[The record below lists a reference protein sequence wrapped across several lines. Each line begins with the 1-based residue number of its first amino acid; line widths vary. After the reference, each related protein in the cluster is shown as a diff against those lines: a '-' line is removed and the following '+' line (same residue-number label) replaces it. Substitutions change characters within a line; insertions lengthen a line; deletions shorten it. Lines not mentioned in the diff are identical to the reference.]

1 VKSAAATTATDAH
14 ESGRPASRVAQ
25 SPPGDSGGRGG
36 LLADLIA
43 ASARGDQRS
52 FQRLYKATSGV
63 LFGMA
68 LRMLKRRDWAE
79 EVLQES
85 FISVWRHAAGY
96 DQSKGA
102 PMTWL
107 IRIVRN
113 QALDWIH
120 PSRPDGFERK
130 HAQAADAGDDTLAAL
145 VGDHHTDGGAELAQ
159 YALQAE
165 RISACLAALDG
176 RQRQSLVLVFF
187 HGLSHA
193 DLARHLRQPLG
204 TVKAW
209 VRRGLARLGSC
220 LAGTT

>member
-1 VKSAAATTATDAH
+1 MKGAFTSIAARPGEPGAAT
-14 ESGRPASRVAQ
+14 RPGASTPAGGGA
-25 SPPGDSGGRGG
+25 PHGD

-43 ASARGDQRS
+43 ASAGGDQHA

-68 LRMLKRRDWAE
+68 LRILKRRDWAE

-85 FISVWRHAAGY
+85 FISAWRHAARY
-96 DQSKGA
+96 DRNKGA
-102 PMTWL
+102 AMTWL

-130 HAQAADAGDDTLAAL
+130 KAQVADFDLTDAAAH
-145 VGDHHTDGGAELAQ
+145 DHHTSDCAELAQ
-159 YALQAE
+159 YARHAE
-165 RISACLAALDG
+165 RINACLASLDG
-176 RQRQSLVLVFF
+176 RERQSLVLVFF
-187 HGLSHA
+187 HGLSHG

-209 VRRGLARLGSC
+209 VRRGLVRLGSC
-220 LAGTT
+220 MAGTTL